1 MLTSVNRNVS
11 KFEKIALIHTDRIYS
26 AALKLTKSKMEA
38 EDLTQETFLRA
49 YRFFG
54 KFKEGTNCK
63 AWLFKIMTNLFIN
76 RYNKVK
82 SQPDM
87 VNFDDIGE
95 YYSDNKIKADDYI
108 ENTHYLPEWIFDN
121 LFDDDIRRSLLELP
135 EEFRL
140 VIVLCDVQGFSY
152 AEIAEMTGSK
162 IGTVKSRLFRA
173 RRRLKKSLWEWG
185 INNGYIG
192 AKIQHG
198 AA

>member
-1 MLTSVNRNVS
+1 MLTRVNRNVS
-11 KFEKIALIHTDRIYS
+11 KFEKTALVHTDIIYS

-49 YRFFG
+49 YRFFD

-87 VNFDDIGE
+87 VNFDDVGD
-95 YYSDNKIKADDYI
+95 YYLDTKIEADDYL
-108 ENTHYLPEWIFDN
+108 ENSEYLPEWIFDN
-121 LFDDDIRRSLLELP
+121 LFDDDIRKALLELP
-135 EEFRL
+135 EDFRL

-152 AEIAEMTGSK
+152 TEISEMTGSN

-173 RRRLKKSLWEWG
+173 RQRLQKSLYDWAV
-185 INNGYIG
+185 NNGFIG
-192 AKIQHG
+192 AKIEHG

>member
-1 MLTSVNRNVS
+1 MLTNVKRNVT
-11 KFEKIALIHTDRIYS
+11 KFEKIALVHTDIIYS
-26 AALKLTKSKMEA
+26 AALKLTKSRMEA

-49 YRFFG
+49 YRFFD

-76 RYNKVK
+76 KYNKAK

-87 VNFDDIGE
+87 VNFDDVGD
-95 YYSDNKIKADDYI
+95 YYLDDKIKADDYI
-108 ENTHYLPEWIFDN
+108 ENSEYLPEWIFDN
-121 LFDDDIRRSLLELP
+121 LFDDDIRKALLELP

-152 AEIAEMTGSK
+152 LEIAEMTGSK

-173 RRRLKKSLWEWG
+173 RQRLQKSLWEWAV
-185 INNGYIG
+185 NNGYIG

>member
-1 MLTSVNRNVS
+1 MLTNVNRNVT
-11 KFEKIALIHTDRIYS
+11 KFEKIALVHTDIIYS
-26 AALKLTKSKMEA
+26 AALKLTKSRMEA

-49 YRFFG
+49 YRFFD

-76 RYNKVK
+76 KYNKAK

-87 VNFDDIGE
+87 VNFDDVGD
-95 YYSDNKIKADDYI
+95 YYLDDKIKADDYI
-108 ENTHYLPEWIFDN
+108 ENSEYLPKWIFDN
-121 LFDDDIRRSLLELP
+121 LFDDDIRKALLELP

-152 AEIAEMTGSK
+152 LEIAEMTGSK

-173 RRRLKKSLWEWG
+173 RQRLQKSLWEWAV
-185 INNGYIG
+185 NNGYIG